1 MNENMEIINEIVC
14 GVMDTE
20 MWGKIATEDPRI
32 KAAEAEA
39 KTLLTQY
46 CSSLPKRQRGEIE
59 DAICEVGSAYTEAA
73 FLYGV
78 HIAQALHAVAANPS
92 KYSAYVLSLT
102 RGREASA

>member
-1 MNENMEIINEIVC
+1 MSENMAIINEIVC

-32 KAAEAEA
+32 KAAETEA
-39 KTLLTQY
+39 RTLLTRY

-59 DAICEVGSAYTEAA
+59 DAICEVGSAYTDAA
-73 FLYGV
+73 FLYGM
-78 HIAQALHAVAANPS
+78 HIAQTLQAAASNPS
-92 KYSAYVLSLT
+92 KYSAYVLSLM